1 LFERILPHHPD
12 SGKQYFGRPEEASM
26 LSGFGL
32 TTLESLIRVM
42 PIKPNSLIL
51 EAY

>member
-1 LFERILPHHPD
+1 
-12 SGKQYFGRPEEASM
+12 M
-26 LSGFGL
+26 LSDFGL